1 MLYIVK
7 IAIQFKGGCR
17 IIAIVVD
24 SLFLEFYYPNF
35 VVYEL
40 KKSSCNSKVR
50 QVQFCWSLSFFHPL
64 VIAFPGVVSFQGK

>member
-7 IAIQFKGGCR
+7 IAIQFKGCCR

-35 VVYEL
+35 VSVWTQKEQL
-40 KKSSCNSKVR
+40 QFKSETS
-50 QVQFCWSLSFFHPL
+50 
-64 VIAFPGVVSFQGK
+64 AFPEVVLFQGK